1 MTNEQYAVLNGEL
14 RNDPL
19 GVGYAN
25 MTDAEVAA
33 ALNAKTRTKVV
44 QRFISL
50 RAVANV
56 LDDVEYGLLKQA
68 LAVAVQQSPRIADMI
83 KFLEMPCSDDGT
95 TGGIDFGN
103 ETVRAFIVQLCD
115 SLNAGQTGEAIKQK
129 LLALAEEPCSRLEE
143 LGLNELVNEHH
154 VASARKMMEA

>member
-1 MTNEQYAVLNGEL
+1 MSDFYEVLIAEL
-14 RNDPL
+14 RDDPL
-19 GVGYAN
+19 GRGYAR

-33 ALNAKTRTKVV
+33 ALNATTRTKVV

-68 LAVAVQQSPRIADMI
+68 LAVAVQQSPRVADMVG
-83 KFLEMPCSDDGT
+83 FLEMPCDASGT

-103 ETVRAFIVQLCD
+103 ETVRAFICQLCD
-115 SLNAGQTGEAIKQK
+115 SLNAGQTGKAIKQK